1 MLTRKSRLLLALTA
15 ATPLLFAAC
24 TDNNIFNPQGNA
36 VGTYQLTVYAGRG
49 MPNATFTIQP
59 GDPDFPQAPNGGTFV
74 VTNGNLVLNS
84 DGSFVETNNF
94 FTTPT
99 GGSSIPSS
107 FVSSGTW
114 TLNGTSFTLSDP
126 SRGRFVNGTLTDD
139 VSGNIRVN
147 YTENDGSGTIQSY
160 EYAR

>member
-1 MLTRKSRLLLALTA
+1 MLTRKSRLLLGLIA

-36 VGTYQLTVYAGRG
+36 VGTYQLTVYAGHT
-49 MPNATFTIQP
+49 MPATFPIQP
-59 GDPDFPQAPNGGTFV
+59 GDPDFPDAPNGGTFV
-74 VTNGNLVLNS
+74 VNNGNLVLNS
-84 DGSFVETNNF
+84 DGSFIETNNYS
-94 FTTPT
+94 TIPT

-107 FVSSGTW
+107 FQSSGTW
-114 TLNGTSFTLSDP
+114 TLNGTTFTLSDP

-139 VSGNIRVN
+139 VNGNIKVN
-147 YTENDGSGTIQSY
+147 YMENDASGTIQSF